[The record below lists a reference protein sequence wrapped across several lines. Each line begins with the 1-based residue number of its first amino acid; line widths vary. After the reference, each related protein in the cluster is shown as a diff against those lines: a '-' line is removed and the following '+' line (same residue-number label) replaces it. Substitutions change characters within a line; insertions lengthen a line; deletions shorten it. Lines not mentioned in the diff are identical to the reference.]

1 MRVLLDTHA
10 FLWWI
15 ADRQR
20 LSNPARTVIAD
31 ELNDIVVNYRQ
42 RGSGPP
48 VVLLHGLAE
57 DRRSWEAVS
66 AHLGEF
72 TVYALDLRG
81 HGRTTPGQ
89 GAGTLSQLGDDLA
102 AFLSKVTG
110 PAAVVGY
117 SLGGSIGLKAA
128 TDPRA
133 LIGHLIVAA
142 TSSVVGT
149 AAAEFFAGRIAQLEA
164 GDRAG
169 FEEGLRDD
177 TRKQIVTG
185 ADVESVVRRRL
196 DAVGDGRGYVNAARA
211 MMGIRDEPL
220 NPLLARIE
228 VPVDIV
234 GAEHDAFCPRR
245 AADIIAETVPNS
257 RYHEVAGAGHLLSVD
272 KPGAYG
278 ELLARLLRERQ
289 PHDP

>member
-1 MRVLLDTHA
+1 MSRVGV
-10 FLWWI
+10 
-15 ADRQR
+15 
-20 LSNPARTVIAD
+20 S
-31 ELNDIVVNYRQ
+31 DIVVNYRR

-57 DRRSWEAVS
+57 DHRSWDAVS
-66 AHLGEF
+66 ASLGGF
-72 TVYALDLRG
+72 TVYAVDLRG
-81 HGRTTPGQ
+81 HGRTTCGRGE
-89 GAGTLSQLGDDLA
+89 GALSQLGEDLA
-102 AFLSKVTG
+102 EFLWTVPG
-110 PAAVVGY
+110 PAVVVGY
-117 SLGGSIGLKAA
+117 SLGGAVGLRAA
-128 TDPRA
+128 ADAPTLFR
-133 LIGHLIVAA
+133 HLIVVA
-142 TSSVVGT
+142 TSSIVGR